1 MSRQKEKGTKFETEA
16 ARWLSERLGVEV
28 RRNPLMASLDQG
40 DLFGVFHDGR
50 HFVIE
55 CKDHRR
61 YDFPQWLKELER
73 EMDCSGSDVGC
84 VLFHRNG
91 IGITRMGEQGVFMSL
106 ETLCRILE
114 GRHDE

>member
-40 DLFGVFHDGR
+40 DLFGVFHEGR

-55 CKDHRR
+55 CKDHRL
-61 YDFPQWLKELER
+61 Q
-73 EMDCSGSDVGC
+73 VGA
-84 VLFHRNG
+84 VYVSFVGQTVG
-91 IGITRMGEQGVFMSL
+91 ISTA
-106 ETLCRILE
+106 
-114 GRHDE
+114 